1 MSLTM
6 IDYTGKIIF
15 EGAEQTYNKY
25 YYILEDSK
33 KSYSERYSEFL
44 ENLKIMKCDYIGDKF
59 YK

>member
-1 MSLTM
+1 M